1 MFTVTT
7 QRNITSGNNLRLKN
21 HFNEA
26 MRIKTNMER
35 KSCKQNTEK
44 YPNLGTRAALT
55 GKQPKIHFEK
65 KLNWVLSK
73 RISKRQV

>member
-1 MFTVTT
+1 
-7 QRNITSGNNLRLKN
+7 
-21 HFNEA
+21 
-26 MRIKTNMER
+26 MER